1 MQNKPRRTDYTDV
14 EFRDMIRS
22 VSDAHRRIYF
32 TDVDFVGYV
41 YSDQEII
48 YKIILEAKRD
58 YQIENGIYTLVNSDK
73 SVIQIARSLGVPFI
87 FVFYAE
93 GRLSDRDSVK
103 VIHIRDVVETIKVQ
117 EYLQKGDAKQSTV
130 AQLKE
135 FLRELSRGGDFQTAW
150 QIL

>member
-41 YSDQEII
+41 YSDQKII

-93 GRLSDRDSVK
+93 EDS
-103 VIHIRDVVETIKVQ
+103 
-117 EYLQKGDAKQSTV
+117 A
-130 AQLKE
+130 
-135 FLRELSRGGDFQTAW
+135 TA
-150 QIL
+150 IP